1 MTRVRLDVTLVE
13 RGLAPTRKKAQARI
27 MAGDVRV
34 NGAPATKPGAAV
46 PREARIEV
54 AAAPSFV
61 GRGALK
67 LQEAL
72 DRFGVG
78 VALKVAIDVGASTG
92 GFTEVLLARG
102 ARRVYAVDV
111 GRAQLH
117 ERLRQDPR
125 VVSLERI
132 NARNL
137 SLARVKERCA
147 TGVMDVSF
155 ISVLKI
161 LPALSEILEPG
172 ADLVTLVKPQ
182 FEVGKGLVGKG
193 GIVKDPEL
201 QCEALTRVALSSRAM
216 GYGVLGAC
224 ASPILGA
231 RGNREFFLH
240 LRPSAPGLDEDG
252 TRRAARQAVFA

>member
-1 MTRVRLDVTLVE
+1 
-13 RGLAPTRKKAQARI
+13 

-46 PREARIEV
+46 AETAQIEV
-54 AAAPSFV
+54 RDAPAHV

-78 VALKVAIDVGASTG
+78 ATDKIAIDVGSSTG

-125 VVSLERI
+125 VVSLERV
-132 NARNL
+132 NARDL
-137 SLARVKERCA
+137 SRASIPELCA
-147 TGVMDVSF
+147 IGVMDVSF
-155 ISVLKI
+155 ISILKI
-161 LPALSEILEPG
+161 LPALREVLE
-172 ADLVTLVKPQ
+172 ADADVVTLVKPQ
-182 FEVGKGLVGKG
+182 FEVGKGEVGKG
-193 GIVKDPEL
+193 GIVKGPEL
-201 QCEALTRVALSSRAM
+201 QCRTLARVALSSRSM
-216 GYGVLGAC
+216 GYGVLAAC
-224 ASPILGA
+224 ASPILGGH
-231 RGNREFFLH
+231 GNREFFLH
-240 LRPSAPGLDEDG
+240 LRPGEAGLAEPELEEAA
-252 TRRAARQAVFA
+252 RRAVSQ